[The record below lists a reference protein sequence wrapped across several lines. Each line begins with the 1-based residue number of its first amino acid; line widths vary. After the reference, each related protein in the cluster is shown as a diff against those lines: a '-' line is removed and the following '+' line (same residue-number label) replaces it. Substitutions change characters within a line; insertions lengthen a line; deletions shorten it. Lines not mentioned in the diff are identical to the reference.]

1 MSGEFIGI
9 IGIAILLVLM
19 FVKVRLG
26 TAMILVGFL
35 GYSYLSGLDTGL
47 LMIGME
53 PYVQTAYYPITAI
66 PLFILMG
73 TVVAVSGISQD
84 LYDAARKWI
93 GQIRGGLAIATVG
106 ACGLFAAIC
115 GDSIATAVT
124 MGKVAYPEMKRFG
137 YDDRLASA
145 CVVAGGTIG
154 ILIPPSLG
162 FILYGILTEE
172 SVGKLFIAGIIPGIL
187 EVVFYITT
195 IYSICRLNPKL
206 APPIGERISFQEK
219 VVGLKV
225 VWPMIVIFLL
235 VIVGIYA
242 GIFTPTEAGA
252 VGAFGAI
259 VVALVLGRFG
269 WNELRKAATETA
281 GSTTMILYVLIGAF
295 VFMRFI
301 TLTDLPVAISE
312 FVVGLQV
319 PKLVIILGIVFVY
332 IILGCFLDVLIVI
345 ILTVPIIYPTI
356 VGMGYD
362 PIWWGVIMVRV
373 MEIGMITPPFGIN
386 LFVLTKAINLPIST
400 AYRGVAPFVIS
411 DFFHVALLIAFPQIS
426 LFLVNA
432 MK

>member
-1 MSGEFIGI
+1 MSGEIVGI
-9 IGIAILLVLM
+9 IGIAILLILM
-19 FVKVRLG
+19 FLKMRLG
-26 TAMILVGFL
+26 TAMILIGFL
-35 GYSYLSGLDTGL
+35 GYTYLAGWDTAL

-73 TVVAVSGISQD
+73 TIVAVTGISQD

-93 GQIRGGLAIATVG
+93 GQVRGGLAIASVA

-137 YDDRLASA
+137 YKDRLSSA
-145 CVVAGGTIG
+145 CVIAGGTIG

-172 SVGKLFIAGIIPGIL
+172 SVGKLFIAGILPGITQVL
-187 EVVFYITT
+187 LYMAIIYIT
-195 IYSICRLNPKL
+195 CRLNPNL
-206 APPIGERISFQEK
+206 APPIGEQINLREK
-219 VVGLKV
+219 VVGLKA

-235 VIVGIYA
+235 VIVGIYV

-252 VGAFGAI
+252 VGAFGSI
-259 VVALVLGRFG
+259 GIALVLRRFG
-269 WNELRKAATETA
+269 WNELRQAATETA

-295 VFMRFI
+295 IFMRFI
-301 TLTDLPVAISE
+301 TLTNLPVVMTE

-319 PKLVIILGIVFVY
+319 PKLIILLGVVCVY
-332 IILGCFLDVLIVI
+332 IILGSFLDVLIVI

-356 VGMGYD
+356 VGLGYD

-386 LFVLTKAINLPIST
+386 LFVLTKTINVPIGT
-400 AYRGVAPFVIS
+400 AYRGITPFLIA

-426 LFLVNA
+426 LFLVNVL
-432 MK
+432 

>member
-1 MSGEFIGI
+1 MSGALVGI
-9 IGIAILLVLM
+9 IGIVILLILM
-19 FVKVRLG
+19 FLKVRLG

-35 GYSYLSGLDTGL
+35 GYAYLAGWDTAL

-73 TVVAVSGISQD
+73 SIVAVSGISQD
-84 LYDAARKWI
+84 LYGAARKWI
-93 GQIRGGLAIATVG
+93 GHIRGGLAIATVG

-137 YDDRLASA
+137 YDDRLSSA
-145 CVVAGGTIG
+145 CVIAGGTIG

-172 SVGKLFIAGIIPGIL
+172 SVGKLFIAGIFPGITQVL
-187 EVVFYITT
+187 FYMVI
-195 IYSICRLNPKL
+195 IYLTCRLNPKL
-206 APPIGERISFQEK
+206 APPIGERVSFKEK
-219 VVGLKV
+219 VVGLKD
-225 VWPMIVIFLL
+225 VWPMIAIFFL
-235 VIVGIYA
+235 VIIGIYA

-259 VVALVLGRFG
+259 IIALVLGRFS
-269 WNELRKAATETA
+269 WNRLREAATETA
-281 GSTTMILYVLIGAF
+281 GSTAMILYVLIGAF

-301 TLTDLPVAISE
+301 TLTDLPVAMSE

-319 PKLVIILGIVFVY
+319 PKPVILLGIVWVY
-332 IILGCFLDVLIVI
+332 IILGCFLDVLVVI
-345 ILTVPIIYPTI
+345 ILTVPIIYPTV
-356 VGMGYD
+356 VGLGYD

-386 LFVLTKAINLPIST
+386 LFVLTKTINLPIGT
-400 AYRGVAPFVIS
+400 AYRGVTPFVIA
-411 DFFHVALLIAFPQIS
+411 DFFHVALLIMFPQIS
-426 LFLVNA
+426 LFLVGSL
-432 MK
+432 

>member
-1 MSGEFIGI
+1 MFEPEMIGLLLLVAMFVLVVIGI
-9 IGIAILLVLM
+9 HIAWAL
-19 FVKVRLG
+19 
-26 TAMILVGFL
+26 AMVGLVGMWIL
-35 GYSYLSGLDTGL
+35 AGKQMVAAQMG
-47 LMIGME
+47 E
-53 PYVQTAYYPITAI
+53 AAYGIISDYGPATI
-66 PLFILMG
+66 PLFVAMG
-73 TVVAVSGISQD
+73 LFAAESGIGKD
-84 LYDAARKWI
+84 AFDAARIWV
-93 GQIRGGLAIATVG
+93 GRFRGGLAMSTVIAC
-106 ACGLFAAIC
+106 ALFAAIT
-115 GDSIATAVT
+115 GVSAPAIVT

-137 YDDRLASA
+137 YDDRLSSA
-145 CVVAGGTIG
+145 CVIVGGTIG

-172 SVGKLFIAGIIPGIL
+172 SVGKLFMAGIIPGIL
-187 EVVFYITT
+187 EAVFYIIT
-195 IYSICRLNPKL
+195 IYILCRLNPKL
-206 APPIGERISFQEK
+206 APPIGERINFREK

-225 VWPMIVIFLL
+225 VWPMMVIFLL

-252 VGAFGAI
+252 MGAFGAI
-259 VVALVLGRFG
+259 VVALILRRFG
-269 WNELRKAATETA
+269 WNELRKATTETA

-319 PKLVIILGIVFVY
+319 PKLIVLLGIVSVY

-356 VGMGYD
+356 VGLGYD

-386 LFVLTKAINLPIST
+386 LFVLTKTIDLPIGI
-400 AYRGVAPFVIS
+400 AYRGVAPFVIA

-426 LFLVNA
+426 LFLVDA
-432 MK
+432 M

>member
-1 MSGEFIGI
+1 MIGELVGI
-9 IGIAILLVLM
+9 IGIVVLLVLM
-19 FVKVRLG
+19 FLKVRLG

-35 GYSYLSGLDTGL
+35 GYAYLSGWDTAL

-53 PYVQTAYYPITAI
+53 PHVQTAYYPITAI

-84 LYDAARKWI
+84 LYNAARKWI
-93 GQIRGGLAIATVG
+93 GHIRGGLAIATVG

-137 YDDRLASA
+137 YDDRLSSAS
-145 CVVAGGTIG
+145 VIVGGTIG

-172 SVGKLFIAGIIPGIL
+172 SVGKLFMAGIFPGIL
-187 EVVFYITT
+187 EALFYIIT
-195 IYSICRLNPKL
+195 ISILCRLNPKL
-206 APPIGERISFQEK
+206 APPIGEQINIWEK
-219 VVGLKV
+219 VAGLKV

-259 VVALVLGRFG
+259 VVALVLRRFG
-269 WNELRKAATETA
+269 WIELRKAATETA

-319 PKLVIILGIVFVY
+319 PKLIILLGIVSVY

-356 VGMGYD
+356 VGLGYD

-386 LFVLTKAINLPIST
+386 LFVLAKTIDLPIGI
-400 AYRGVAPFVIS
+400 AYRGVAPFVIA

-426 LFLVNA
+426 LFLVSA
-432 MK
+432 M

>member
-1 MSGEFIGI
+1 MSGEVIGI
-9 IGIAILLVLM
+9 IGIIILLILM
-19 FVKVRLG
+19 FFKVKLG
-26 TAMILVGFL
+26 TAMILTGFL
-35 GYSYLSGLDTGL
+35 GYALLDGWDTAL

-53 PYVQTAYYPITAI
+53 PHAQTAYYPITAI

-73 TVVAVSGISQD
+73 SVVSVTGISKD
-84 LYDAARKWI
+84 LYSAARKWV
-93 GQIRGGLAIATVG
+93 GHIRGGLAIATVG

-187 EVVFYITT
+187 EVIFYITT
-195 IYSICRLNPKL
+195 IFIICRINPKM
-206 APPIGERISFQEK
+206 APPIAERISIREK
-219 VVGLKV
+219 VIGLKV

-235 VIVGIYA
+235 VIIGIYA

-252 VGAFGAI
+252 VGGFGAI
-259 VVALVLGRFG
+259 VVALLLRRFG
-269 WNELRKAATETA
+269 WSELRQAATETA

-312 FVVGLQV
+312 FVVGLHIAR
-319 PKLVIILGIVFVY
+319 PLILLGIVSIY
-332 IILGCFLDVLIVI
+332 IFFGCFLDVLIVI

-356 VGMGYD
+356 VGLGYN

-386 LFVLTKAINLPIST
+386 LFVLTKAIDLPIGI
-400 AYRGVAPFVIS
+400 AYRGVLPFVIS

-426 LFLVNA
+426 LFLVNTL
-432 MK
+432 

>member
-1 MSGEFIGI
+1 MSGEVIGI
-9 IGIAILLVLM
+9 IGIFILLVLM
-19 FVKVRLG
+19 FFKVKLG
-26 TAMILVGFL
+26 TAMILTGFL
-35 GYSYLSGLDTGL
+35 GYAILSGWDTAL

-53 PYVQTAYYPITAI
+53 PHVQTAYYPITAI

-73 TVVAVSGISQD
+73 TVVSVTGISKD
-84 LYDAARKWI
+84 LYTAARKWV

-124 MGKVAYPEMKRFG
+124 MGKVSYPEMKRFG

-195 IYSICRLNPKL
+195 IFIICRINPNM
-206 APPIGERISFQEK
+206 APPIGERFNFREK
-219 VVGLKV
+219 VIGLKV
-225 VWPMIVIFLL
+225 VWPMIAIFLL
-235 VIVGIYA
+235 VIIGIYA

-259 VVALVLGRFG
+259 VVALVLRRFG
-269 WNELRKAATETA
+269 WGELRRAATETA

-312 FVVGLQV
+312 FVVGLEM
-319 PKLVIILGIVFVY
+319 PKVLILLGIVAVY
-332 IILGCFLDVLIVI
+332 IFFGCFLDVLIVI

-356 VGMGYD
+356 IGLGYD

-386 LFVLTKAINLPIST
+386 LFVLTKAINLPIT
-400 AYRGVAPFVIS
+400 IAYRGVAPFVIA
-411 DFFHVALLIAFPQIS
+411 DFFHVALLIAFPQLS
-426 LFLVNA
+426 LFLVSTL
-432 MK
+432 

>member
-1 MSGEFIGI
+1 
-9 IGIAILLVLM
+9 
-19 FVKVRLG
+19 
-26 TAMILVGFL
+26 
-35 GYSYLSGLDTGL
+35 LS
-47 LMIGME
+47 
-53 PYVQTAYYPITAI
+53 
-66 PLFILMG
+66 
-73 TVVAVSGISQD
+73 S
-84 LYDAARKWI
+84 
-93 GQIRGGLAIATVG
+93 
-106 ACGLFAAIC
+106 
-115 GDSIATAVT
+115 
-124 MGKVAYPEMKRFG
+124 
-137 YDDRLASA
+137 AS
-145 CVVAGGTIG
+145 VIVGGTIG

-172 SVGKLFIAGIIPGIL
+172 SVGKLFMAGIFPGIL
-187 EVVFYITT
+187 EALFYIIT
-195 IYSICRLNPKL
+195 IYILCRINPKL
-206 APPIGERISFQEK
+206 APPVGEGINFRERVS
-219 VVGLKV
+219 GLKV

-259 VVALVLGRFG
+259 VVALVLRRFG

-319 PKLVIILGIVFVY
+319 PKLIILLGIVSVY

-356 VGMGYD
+356 VGLGYD

-386 LFVLTKAINLPIST
+386 LFVLTKTINLPIGT
-400 AYRGVAPFVIS
+400 AYRGVAPFVIA

-426 LFLVNA
+426 LFLVSA
-432 MK
+432 M

>member
-1 MSGEFIGI
+1 
-9 IGIAILLVLM
+9 M
-19 FVKVRLG
+19 FLKVRLG

-35 GYSYLSGLDTGL
+35 GYAYLAGWDTAL

-53 PYVQTAYYPITAI
+53 PYVQTAYYPITAV

-73 TVVAVSGISQD
+73 TIVAVSGISQD
-84 LYDAARKWI
+84 LYNAARKWI
-93 GQIRGGLAIATVG
+93 GHIRGGLAIATVG

-137 YDDRLASA
+137 YDDRLSSA
-145 CVVAGGTIG
+145 CVIAGGTIG

-172 SVGKLFIAGIIPGIL
+172 SVGKLFMAGIFPGITQVL
-187 EVVFYITT
+187 FYMAI
-195 IYSICRLNPKL
+195 IYLNCRLNPEL
-206 APPIGERISFQEK
+206 APPAGERVRLREK
-219 VVGLKV
+219 VIGLKD
-225 VWPMIVIFLL
+225 VWPMIAIFFL

-259 VVALVLGRFG
+259 MIALVLGRFS
-269 WNELRKAATETA
+269 WNRLREAATETA
-281 GSTTMILYVLIGAF
+281 GSTAMILYVLIGAF

-301 TLTDLPVAISE
+301 TLTDLPVAMSE

-319 PKLVIILGIVFVY
+319 PKTMILLGIVCVY
-332 IILGCFLDVLIVI
+332 IVLGCFLDVLVVI

-356 VGMGYD
+356 VGLGYD

-386 LFVLTKAINLPIST
+386 LFVLTKAIDLPIGT
-400 AYRGVAPFVIS
+400 AYRGVAPFVIA
-411 DFFHVALLIAFPQIS
+411 DFFHVALLILFPQIS
-426 LFLVNA
+426 LFLVSSL
-432 MK
+432 

>member
-1 MSGEFIGI
+1 MSGEFVGI
-9 IGIAILLVLM
+9 IGIVVLLVLM
-19 FVKVRLG
+19 FLKVRLG
-26 TAMILVGFL
+26 TAMILSGFL
-35 GYSYLSGLDTGL
+35 GYAYLAGWDTAL

-53 PYVQTAYYPITAI
+53 PHVQTAYYPITAI
-66 PLFILMG
+66 PLFIMMG

-84 LYDAARKWI
+84 LYNAARKWI
-93 GQIRGGLAIATVG
+93 GHIRGGLAIATVG

-124 MGKVAYPEMKRFG
+124 MGKVAYPEMRRSG

-187 EVVFYITT
+187 EVFFYIIT
-195 IYSICRLNPKL
+195 IYILCRLNPKM
-206 APPIGERISFQEK
+206 APPIGERVNFREK
-219 VVGLKV
+219 VAGLKV

-235 VIVGIYA
+235 VIIGIYA

-259 VVALVLGRFG
+259 VVALILRRFG
-269 WNELRKAATETA
+269 WNELRKAAAETA
-281 GSTTMILYVLIGAF
+281 RSTTMILYVLIGAF

-301 TLTDLPVAISE
+301 TLTDLPVAMSQ
-312 FVVGLQV
+312 FVVGLQM
-319 PKLVIILGIVFVY
+319 PKLLILMGIVVVY
-332 IILGCFLDVLIVI
+332 ILLGCFLDVLIVI

-356 VGMGYD
+356 LGMGYD

-386 LFVLTKAINLPIST
+386 LFVLTKAINLPIGI
-400 AYRGVAPFVIS
+400 AYQGVAPFVIA

-426 LFLVNA
+426 LFLVNTL
-432 MK
+432 

>member
-1 MSGEFIGI
+1 MSGEFVGI
-9 IGIAILLVLM
+9 IGVAILLVLM
-19 FVKVRLG
+19 FLKVRLG

-35 GYSYLSGLDTGL
+35 GYAYLAGLDTAL

-53 PYVQTAYYPITAI
+53 PHVQTAYYPLTAV

-73 TVVAVSGISQD
+73 TIVAVSGISQD
-84 LYDAARKWI
+84 LYNAARKWI
-93 GQIRGGLAIATVG
+93 GHIRGGLAIATVG

-137 YDDRLASA
+137 YDDRLSSA

-187 EVVFYITT
+187 EAVFYIIT
-195 IYSICRLNPKL
+195 IYILCRLNPKL
-206 APPIGERISFQEK
+206 APPIGERINFREK

-225 VWPMIVIFLL
+225 VWPMIIIFLL

-259 VVALVLGRFG
+259 IVALVLRRFG
-269 WNELRKAATETA
+269 RNELRKAATETA

-319 PKLVIILGIVFVY
+319 PKLVILLGIVCVY

-356 VGMGYD
+356 VGLGYD

-386 LFVLTKAINLPIST
+386 LFVLTKAIDLPIVI
-400 AYRGVAPFVIS
+400 AYRGVAPFVIA

-426 LFLVNA
+426 LFLVGT
-432 MK
+432 M

>member
-1 MSGEFIGI
+1 MSGELVGI

-35 GYSYLSGLDTGL
+35 GYAYLSGLDTGL

-84 LYDAARKWI
+84 LYDAARKWM

-124 MGKVAYPEMKRFG
+124 MGKVAYPEMKRIG

-195 IYSICRLNPKL
+195 IYSLCRLNPKL
-206 APPIGERISFQEK
+206 APPIGGRINFREK

-269 WNELRKAATETA
+269 WYELRKAATETA

-411 DFFHVALLIAFPQIS
+411 DFFHVALLIAFPQLS

>member
-1 MSGEFIGI
+1 MNGAVVGFIGI
-9 IGIAILLVLM
+9 FILLILM
-19 FVKVRLG
+19 FLKVKLG
-26 TAMILVGFL
+26 TAMILTGFL
-35 GYSYLSGLDTGL
+35 GYAYLDGWNSAL

-53 PYVQTAYYPITAI
+53 PHVQTAYYPITAI

-73 TVVAVSGISQD
+73 SVVSVAGISQD
-84 LYDAARKWI
+84 LYDAARKWL

-124 MGKVAYPEMKRFG
+124 MGKVAYPEMKRIG

-172 SVGKLFIAGIIPGIL
+172 SVGALFIAGIIPGSL
-187 EVVFYITT
+187 EVVFYIIT
-195 IYSICRLNPKL
+195 IYILCRINPKL
-206 APPIGERISFQEK
+206 APPIGKHLDLREK
-219 VVGLKV
+219 VAGLKV
-225 VWPMIVIFLL
+225 VWPMIIIFLL

-259 VVALVLGRFG
+259 IVSLILRRFG
-269 WNELRKAATETA
+269 WDELRRAAAETA
-281 GSTTMILYVLIGAF
+281 RSTTMILYVLIGAF

-301 TLTDLPVAISE
+301 TLTDLPVAMSE
-312 FVVGLQV
+312 FIVGLQV
-319 PKLVIILGIVFVY
+319 PKLAILLGIIGVY
-332 IILGCFLDVLIVI
+332 IFLGCFLDVLIVI

-356 VGMGYD
+356 VGLGYD

-386 LFVLTKAINLPIST
+386 LFVLTKAIDLPISV
-400 AYRGVAPFVIS
+400 AYKGIMPFVIS
-411 DFFHVALLIAFPQIS
+411 DFFHVALLIAFPQIA
-426 LFLVNA
+426 LFLGNTLQ
-432 MK
+432 

>member
-1 MSGEFIGI
+1 MSGEVVGI
-9 IGIAILLVLM
+9 IGIALLLILM
-19 FVKVRLG
+19 FFKMRLG
-26 TAMILVGFL
+26 TAMILIGFL
-35 GYSYLSGLDTGL
+35 GYAYLADFDAAL

-73 TVVAVSGISQD
+73 AVVAVTGISQD
-84 LYDAARKWI
+84 LYNAARKWI
-93 GQIRGGLAIATVG
+93 GQIRGGLAIASVG

-137 YDDRLASA
+137 YDDRLSSA
-145 CVVAGGTIG
+145 CVIAGGTIG

-162 FILYGILTEE
+162 FILYGLLTEE
-172 SVGKLFIAGIIPGIL
+172 SVGKLFIAGILPGITQVFFYM
-187 EVVFYITT
+187 VVVYIT
-195 IYSICRLNPKL
+195 CRLNPKL
-206 APPIGERISFQEK
+206 APPVGEQINMREK
-219 VVGLKV
+219 VAGLKV
-225 VWPMIVIFLL
+225 VWPMIIIFLL
-235 VIVGIYA
+235 VIFGIYA

-259 VVALVLGRFG
+259 LIALFLRRFG
-269 WNELRKAATETA
+269 WKELRQAATETA
-281 GSTTMILYVLIGAF
+281 ESTTMILYVLIGAF
-295 VFMRFI
+295 IFMRFI
-301 TLTDLPVAISE
+301 TLTNLPVVMSE

-319 PKLVIILGIVFVY
+319 PKLVILFGIVCVY

-356 VGMGYD
+356 SGLGYD
-362 PIWWGVIMVRV
+362 PIWWGVVMVRV

-386 LFVLTKAINLPIST
+386 LFVLTKAINLPIGT
-400 AYRGVAPFVIS
+400 AYRGIAPFVIA

-426 LFLVNA
+426 LFLVS
-432 MK
+432 MV

>member
-1 MSGEFIGI
+1 MSGEFVGI
-9 IGIAILLVLM
+9 IGVAILLVLM
-19 FVKVRLG
+19 FLKVRLG

-35 GYSYLSGLDTGL
+35 GYAYLAGLDTAL

-53 PYVQTAYYPITAI
+53 PHVQTAYYPITAV

-73 TVVAVSGISQD
+73 TIVAVSGISQD
-84 LYDAARKWI
+84 LYNAARKWI
-93 GQIRGGLAIATVG
+93 GHIRGGLAIATVG

-137 YDDRLASA
+137 YDDRLSSA

-187 EVVFYITT
+187 EAVFYIIT
-195 IYSICRLNPKL
+195 IYILCRLNPKL
-206 APPIGERISFQEK
+206 APPIGERINFREK

-225 VWPMIVIFLL
+225 VWPMIIIFLL

-259 VVALVLGRFG
+259 IVALVLRRFG
-269 WNELRKAATETA
+269 RNELRKAATETA

-312 FVVGLQV
+312 FIVGLQV
-319 PKLVIILGIVFVY
+319 PKLVILLGIVCVY

-356 VGMGYD
+356 VGLGYD

-386 LFVLTKAINLPIST
+386 LFVLTKAIDLPIVI
-400 AYRGVAPFVIS
+400 AYRGVAPFVIA

-426 LFLVNA
+426 LFLVGT
-432 MK
+432 M

>member
-1 MSGEFIGI
+1 
-9 IGIAILLVLM
+9 
-19 FVKVRLG
+19 
-26 TAMILVGFL
+26 
-35 GYSYLSGLDTGL
+35 
-47 LMIGME
+47 
-53 PYVQTAYYPITAI
+53 
-66 PLFILMG
+66 
-73 TVVAVSGISQD
+73 
-84 LYDAARKWI
+84 
-93 GQIRGGLAIATVG
+93 
-106 ACGLFAAIC
+106 
-115 GDSIATAVT
+115 
-124 MGKVAYPEMKRFG
+124 MGKVAYPEMKRIG

-195 IYSICRLNPKL
+195 IYSLCRLNPKL
-206 APPIGERISFQEK
+206 APPIGGRINFREK

-269 WNELRKAATETA
+269 WYELRKAATETA

-411 DFFHVALLIAFPQIS
+411 DFFHVALLIAFPQLS

>member
-1 MSGEFIGI
+1 MSGEFVGI
-9 IGIAILLVLM
+9 IGIVILLVLM
-19 FVKVRLG
+19 FLKVRLG

-35 GYSYLSGLDTGL
+35 GYAYLAGWNTAL

-53 PYVQTAYYPITAI
+53 PYVQTAYYPITAV

-73 TVVAVSGISQD
+73 TIVAVSGISQD
-84 LYDAARKWI
+84 LYNAARKWI
-93 GQIRGGLAIATVG
+93 GHIRGGLAIATVG

-137 YDDRLASA
+137 YDDRLSSA
-145 CVVAGGTIG
+145 CVIAGGTIG

-172 SVGKLFIAGIIPGIL
+172 SVGKLFMAGIFPGITQVL
-187 EVVFYITT
+187 FYMAI
-195 IYSICRLNPKL
+195 IYIICRLNPIL
-206 APPIGERISFQEK
+206 APPVGGHITLREK
-219 VVGLKV
+219 VVGLKD
-225 VWPMIVIFLL
+225 VWPMIAIFLL
-235 VIVGIYA
+235 VIIGIYA

-259 VVALVLGRFG
+259 IIALVLRRFS
-269 WNELRKAATETA
+269 WNKLREAATETA
-281 GSTTMILYVLIGAF
+281 GSTAMILYVLIGAF

-301 TLTDLPVAISE
+301 TLTDLPVAMSE

-319 PKLVIILGIVFVY
+319 PKTIILLGIVCVY
-332 IILGCFLDVLIVI
+332 IVLGCFLDVLIVI

-356 VGMGYD
+356 VGLGYD

-386 LFVLTKAINLPIST
+386 LFVLTKAVDLPIGT
-400 AYRGVAPFVIS
+400 AYRGVAPFVIA

-426 LFLVNA
+426 LFLVGSL
-432 MK
+432 

>member
-1 MSGEFIGI
+1 MNGEVVGL
-9 IGIAILLVLM
+9 IGIAVLLILM
-19 FVKVRLG
+19 FLKMRLG

-35 GYSYLSGLDTGL
+35 GYAFLTDLGTAL
-47 LMIGME
+47 LMLGME
-53 PYVQTAYYPITAI
+53 PHSQTAYYPITAV

-73 TVVAVSGISQD
+73 TVVAVSGISKD

-93 GQIRGGLAIATVG
+93 GHIRGGLAIATIG
-106 ACGLFAAIC
+106 ACALFAAIC

-137 YDDRLASA
+137 YDDRLSSASA
-145 CVVAGGTIG
+145 IVGGTIG

-172 SVGKLFIAGIIPGIL
+172 SVGKLFIAGVFPGIL
-187 EVVFYITT
+187 EAVFYIVT
-195 IYSICRLNPKL
+195 IFIICRINPNL
-206 APPIGERISFQEK
+206 APPTGHKVRLKEK

-225 VWPMIVIFLL
+225 IWPMIVLFLL

-259 VVALVLGRFG
+259 IVSLVLRRFG
-269 WNELRKAATETA
+269 WKEMRQAATETA
-281 GSTTMILYVLIGAF
+281 QNTTMILYVLIGAF

-301 TLTDLPVAISE
+301 TLTDLPAVMSE
-312 FVVGLQV
+312 FVVSLQV
-319 PKLVIILGIVFVY
+319 PKIFILLGIVFLY
-332 IILGCFLDVLIVI
+332 IALGCFLDVLVVI

-356 VGMGYD
+356 VGLGYN

-386 LFVLTKAINLPIST
+386 LFVLAKTINIPVGT

-411 DFFHVALLIAFPQIS
+411 DFLHVTLLIVFPQIS
-426 LFLVNA
+426 LFLVNL
-432 MK
+432 M

>member
-1 MSGEFIGI
+1 MSGEFVGI
-9 IGIAILLVLM
+9 IGVAILLVLM
-19 FVKVRLG
+19 FLKVRLG

-35 GYSYLSGLDTGL
+35 GYAYLAGLDTAL

-53 PYVQTAYYPITAI
+53 PHVQTAYYPITAV

-73 TVVAVSGISQD
+73 TIVAVSGISQD
-84 LYDAARKWI
+84 LYNAARKWI
-93 GQIRGGLAIATVG
+93 GHIRGGLAIATVG
-106 ACGLFAAIC
+106 ACGLFASIC

-137 YDDRLASA
+137 YDDRLSSA

-187 EVVFYITT
+187 EAVFYIIT
-195 IYSICRLNPKL
+195 IYILCRLNPKL
-206 APPIGERISFQEK
+206 APPIGERINFREK

-225 VWPMIVIFLL
+225 VWPMIIIFLL

-259 VVALVLGRFG
+259 IVALVLRRFG
-269 WNELRKAATETA
+269 RNELRKAATETA

-319 PKLVIILGIVFVY
+319 PKLVILSGIVCVY

-356 VGMGYD
+356 VGLGYD

-386 LFVLTKAINLPIST
+386 LFVLTKAIDLPIVI
-400 AYRGVAPFVIS
+400 AYRGVAPFVIA

-426 LFLVNA
+426 LFLVGT
-432 MK
+432 M

>member
-1 MSGEFIGI
+1 MSGEVIGI
-9 IGIAILLVLM
+9 IGIIILLILM
-19 FVKVRLG
+19 FFKVKLG
-26 TAMILVGFL
+26 TAMILTGFL
-35 GYSYLSGLDTGL
+35 GYALLDGWGNAL

-53 PYVQTAYYPITAI
+53 PHVQTAYYPITAI

-73 TVVAVSGISQD
+73 TVVSVTGISKD
-84 LYDAARKWI
+84 LYTAARKWV
-93 GQIRGGLAIATVG
+93 GHIRGGLAIATVG

-187 EVVFYITT
+187 EVIFYITT
-195 IYSICRLNPKL
+195 IFIICRINPKM
-206 APPIGERISFQEK
+206 APPIGERINLREK
-219 VVGLKV
+219 VIGLKV

-235 VIVGIYA
+235 VIIGIYA
-242 GIFTPTEAGA
+242 GVFTPTEAGA
-252 VGAFGAI
+252 VGGFGAI
-259 VVALVLGRFG
+259 VVALLLRRFG
-269 WNELRKAATETA
+269 WSELRRAATETA

-312 FVVGLQV
+312 FVVGL
-319 PKLVIILGIVFVY
+319 PASRTLILLGIVCVY
-332 IILGCFLDVLIVI
+332 VFFGCFLDVLIVI

-356 VGMGYD
+356 VGLGYD

-386 LFVLTKAINLPIST
+386 LFVLTKAIDLPIST
-400 AYRGVAPFVIS
+400 AYRGVIPFVIS
-411 DFFHVALLIAFPQIS
+411 DFFHVALLITFPQLS
-426 LFLVNA
+426 LFLV
-432 MK
+432 KTL